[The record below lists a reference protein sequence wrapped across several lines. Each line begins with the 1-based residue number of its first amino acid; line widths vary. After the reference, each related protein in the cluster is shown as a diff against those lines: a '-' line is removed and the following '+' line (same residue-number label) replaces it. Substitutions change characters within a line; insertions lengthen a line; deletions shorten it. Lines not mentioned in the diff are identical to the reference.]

1 MSKTTAWTK
10 AFYTKQAEWLGL
22 IEIWAGI
29 SPVGKTSGRGA
40 NEAAAIERLAGP
52 GPKRVLELG
61 CGSGIVAGIIAEHGH
76 TVVAVDISDHAAASA
91 RRVVGEVTRGEMSV
105 VQGDFYEVELDGT
118 FDVICYF
125 DGFGIGSDADQRRL
139 LRRISGWLR
148 PAGNEQPAGCALI
161 DVYSPW
167 PSCEEDE
174 EPYRDRKA
182 MARDRFDYENCR
194 GINTIWVE
202 GREEQTATQSLRAYS
217 PPDLRLLLE
226 GTGLELETYEPYEE
240 DDHGKQVPLKDAMSY
255 LAKLVPV
262 D

>member
-1 MSKTTAWTK
+1 VSKTTAWTK
-10 AFYTKQAEWLGL
+10 DFYTKQAEWLGL

-61 CGSGIVAGIIAEHGH
+61 CGSGIVAGIIAERGH
-76 TVVAVDISDHAAASA
+76 SVVVVDMSDHAAASA
-91 RRVVGEVTRGEMSV
+91 RRVAGEVTHGEMRV

-118 FDVICYF
+118 FDVVCYF

-139 LRRISGWLR
+139 LRRIAGWLK
-148 PAGNEQPAGCALI
+148 PAGCALV

-167 PSCEEDE
+167 PSCDEDDQ
-174 EPYRDRKA
+174 PYRDRKA
-182 MARDRFDYENCR
+182 MARDSFDYENCR
-194 GINTIWVE
+194 GINTIWVP
-202 GREEQTATQSLRAYS
+202 GQKEQTATQSLRAYS

-226 GTGLELETYEPYEE
+226 GTGLALETYEPYAES
-240 DDHGKQVPLKDAMSY
+240 DHGQQVPLKDAMSY
-255 LAKLVPV
+255 LCKLVPV
-262 D
+262 V